1 MVPEGTVGVGRVS
14 TVRQGPSQ
22 VELSPAMYSGLC
34 GLAGLGLTVLAL
46 WPTVIL
52 THGSDK
58 SAPLRQLAP
67 PL

>member
-1 MVPEGTVGVGRVS
+1 
-14 TVRQGPSQ
+14 
-22 VELSPAMYSGLC
+22 MYSGLC

-67 PL
+67 PLYLQCPARGCLMISGAPIADGN

>member
-1 MVPEGTVGVGRVS
+1 M
-14 TVRQGPSQ
+14 
-22 VELSPAMYSGLC
+22 ELSPAMYSGLC